1 MLSMKS
7 HRPTTTLIIWS
18 MILCFWLVI
27 LFLDGVFS
35 YKHLFAQE
43 EIVPTA
49 SVSLQEPAVVS
60 HDPIVPVTEVPSF
73 VSGVVQERLG
83 NSQIFQDLSVLEYL
97 YTKNKN
103 PEILQPLVE
112 KFLQYYQFDKANQYL
127 TLLTQEAGDYFTLKI
142 DPRQV
147 LYTRFHNSTI
157 DLDSANSLD
166 DIFILI
172 QDYRARDMLT
182 QDDELFYKGLKSL
195 WMYDYSGASASFFKI
210 TDPRY
215 KDFIASYESSLA
227 TFVKIKNPPPYY
239 RDGLVSL
246 TLLKNGYF
254 SFAKR
259 LALRALLTNK
269 EYILSYQVLAYANF
283 LTHNRESAK
292 DYFLKLA
299 DFDTNNNFLYKFLIG
314 ICYYRYG
321 DYEQSVLYLNQVTDP
336 GLQIDAYRY
345 MLLSYIQVEDITN
358 MIRIWQNILGNSLLQ
373 ASDFSLLF
381 DHMFYFPFRS
391 GKPFDLYTENP
402 QLADLYL
409 GKCSALFTGSQ
420 ADVCMYGEV
429 WLQLAK
435 QNLSWMWQK
444 LLSLAQNYRQSH
456 LYHLLGDYYFSLK
469 QYPMAKEYYIQAL
482 SISDTLPEQ
491 SILQNKIMQTT
502 K

>member
-1 MLSMKS
+1 
-7 HRPTTTLIIWS
+7 

-210 TDPRY
+210 TD
-215 KDFIASYESSLA
+215 
-227 TFVKIKNPPPYY
+227 
-239 RDGLVSL
+239 
-246 TLLKNGYF
+246 
-254 SFAKR
+254 
-259 LALRALLTNK
+259 
-269 EYILSYQVLAYANF
+269 
-283 LTHNRESAK
+283 
-292 DYFLKLA
+292 
-299 DFDTNNNFLYKFLIG
+299 
-314 ICYYRYG
+314 
-321 DYEQSVLYLNQVTDP
+321 
-336 GLQIDAYRY
+336 
-345 MLLSYIQVEDITN
+345 
-358 MIRIWQNILGNSLLQ
+358 
-373 ASDFSLLF
+373 
-381 DHMFYFPFRS
+381 
-391 GKPFDLYTENP
+391 
-402 QLADLYL
+402 
-409 GKCSALFTGSQ
+409 
-420 ADVCMYGEV
+420 
-429 WLQLAK
+429 
-435 QNLSWMWQK
+435 
-444 LLSLAQNYRQSH
+444 
-456 LYHLLGDYYFSLK
+456 
-469 QYPMAKEYYIQAL
+469 
-482 SISDTLPEQ
+482 
-491 SILQNKIMQTT
+491 
-502 K
+502 